1 MNSFGIKSSRS
12 HILLQA
18 LFCFSGFSQITVP
31 DHTYTNQ
38 TSKQKRSVHWD
49 SSQQLSKK
57 YPVIKWD
64 SVEPVLDKDEDEKE
78 LK

>member
-1 MNSFGIKSSRS
+1 LGSS
-12 HILLQA
+12 LLEAIFYCKA
-18 LFCFSGFSQITVP
+18 LFLITGFSQITIP

-64 SVEPVLDKDEDEKE
+64 SAEPVLDKDEEEKE
-78 LK
+78 LR

>member
-1 MNSFGIKSSRS
+1 
-12 HILLQA
+12 LLQV
-18 LFCFSGFSQITVP
+18 LFCLSGFSQITIP

-78 LK
+78 LKYEEKYLLPVLKN